1 MGFWWFNIQH
11 LTEIIQEVIIVVE
24 ILKAVAYICLCLT
37 VFPSILGLISD
48 IGASI
53 EEKESCGA
61 EVALLLI
68 LILFYVLGRNIIYG
82 W

>member
-1 MGFWWFNIQH
+1 MVFWWFNIQH
-11 LTEIIQEVIIVVE
+11 KEIVQKVIIVIE
-24 ILKAVAYICLCLT
+24 ILKTVAYICLCLT

-53 EEKESCGA
+53 EEKESCGT
-61 EVALLLI
+61 ETALLLI
-68 LILFYVLGRNIIYG
+68 LILFYVLGRNIIHG